1 MALFPQGIFGK
12 TELIYNAICNRIK
25 PAEAVGL
32 TLPSTG
38 FLEWYCCD
46 VKRGKYQSEIVIL
59 NFYSKFLSACVLSKC
74 HIIHMV
80 NVVLFP
86 LWREANSGEA
96 GSSEF
101 AP

>member
-1 MALFPQGIFGK
+1 MMLSVENTSPKLLFLIF
-12 TELIYNAICNRIK
+12 IPN
-25 PAEAVGL
+25 
-32 TLPSTG
+32 
-38 FLEWYCCD
+38 
-46 VKRGKYQSEIVIL
+46 
-59 NFYSKFLSACVLSKC
+59 FLSACVLSKC